1 MSHSLRLLLGLGA
14 CLLLVIGCSQEP
26 EVWTT
31 SAADTELRAPTDQA
45 RAQAAWNHLIQAAE
59 NGDQEAMYA
68 LVYHYSQGSV
78 VPQNQERSGHWL
90 GNAARAGHV
99 RAQADLGL
107 LILASAQ
114 TGQVSDEQLRQAQKF
129 LGLAAEQGEPRA
141 LDRLG
146 SILASGSPSEIQ
158 LQRAVDYFERA
169 VAQGYAPS
177 MVHLATFY
185 FTGQG
190 VEKDTDRGIALLRQA
205 AEAGNQKAAFRLS
218 EIYSI
223 GGPVEQDISQG
234 RLWLEKAAGSGQ
246 PDALFRLAEFYLK
259 HHRDDPALVQEA
271 LALLNQQAGE
281 GHAAS
286 QHLLARAYLTAVGG
300 PMNPRMALK
309 WFRLAANQGHPQAMT
324 ALAVLQDT
332 GVEKAQPGD
341 VDALLEKA
349 AKAGDP
355 RAHLILYQRFQER
368 IGEEG
373 PLPAPAREHLLA
385 AVDAKV
391 PQALFEMGRRLI
403 AGDGVEADGGEGY
416 RLLRLA
422 GAQGH
427 IPALRM
433 MGEMFRDGGT
443 VKRDPVKALAL
454 LEIAAQKGEVE
465 AALQAA
471 MMLEQSDDPE
481 KLAKARIYYGLAA
494 KKKMGAAKSQLAR
507 MLLTG
512 RGGDPEPERALQLLE
527 EAHADGDLQAA
538 FLLAELYEQGQAG
551 VVAAPKKAADLYR
564 QAAEQGLDEASFRLV
579 KLIYQHGNTVGGGD
593 EAMRHLKRLARS
605 RYPGALTLL
614 GECQLEG
621 KWTRK
626 DLIAALSTF
635 REGAKREEAGSL
647 YQLGLIYEAGRGVEA
662 DPIRAAKYYRQ
673 AADQEHPGALLNLG
687 VMHLH
692 GYGVGQNYATAR
704 DLLTQAKAAG
714 HPHADQHLRQIP

>member
-1 MSHSLRLLLGLGA
+1 MSLPRLLLLSLCGGW
-14 CLLLVIGCSQEP
+14 LLLTSCSEQP
-26 EVWTT
+26 ETWTT
-31 SAADTELRAPTDQA
+31 STAMEELQNPRDQE
-45 RAQAAWNHLIQAAE
+45 RTQAAWNHLLQAAE
-59 NGDQEAMYA
+59 GGDVDAMYS
-68 LVYHYSQGSV
+68 LVFHYSQGKI

-90 GNAARAGHV
+90 GSAARAGHAK
-99 RAQADLGL
+99 AQADLGL
-107 LILASAQ
+107 LILASAK
-114 TGQVSDEQLRQAQKF
+114 TGQASDEQLRQARKF
-129 LGLAAEQGEPRA
+129 LELAAEQNEPRA
-141 LDRLG
+141 LDQLG
-146 SILASGSPSEIQ
+146 SILASGSASEIQ
-158 LQRAVDYFERA
+158 LQQAVDFFERA
-169 VAQGYAPS
+169 VAQGHTPA

-190 VEKDTDRGIALLRQA
+190 VEKDTDRGLALLRQA
-205 AEAGNQKAAFRLS
+205 AEAGNDKAAFRLS

-223 GGPVEQDISQG
+223 GGPVEQDLAQG
-234 RLWLEKAAGSGQ
+234 RLWLEKAAGSGN
-246 PDALFRLAEFYLK
+246 PDALFRLAEFYLR
-259 HHRDDPALVQEA
+259 HHRDDAALVQEA
-271 LALLNQQAGE
+271 LTLLNQQAGD

-286 QHLLARAYLTAVGG
+286 QHLLGRSYLTAVGG
-300 PMNPRMALK
+300 PMNPNMALK

-324 ALAVLQDT
+324 SLAVLQDT
-332 GVEKAQPGD
+332 GVEKADPTA
-341 VDALLEKA
+341 VDDLLEKA
-349 AKAGDP
+349 AKAGDA
-355 RAHLILYQRFQER
+355 RAHLILYQRYQER
-368 IGEEG
+368 TDQKG
-373 PLPAPAREHLLA
+373 PLPTPAREHLLA
-385 AVDAKV
+385 AVEAKV

-403 AGDGVEADGGEGY
+403 VGDGVETDGGEGY

-512 RGGDPEPERALQLLE
+512 RGGDPEPARALQLLE
-527 EAHADGDLQAA
+527 EAHAEGDIQAA
-538 FLLAELYEQGQAG
+538 FLLAELYDQGQVGIEANL
-551 VVAAPKKAADLYR
+551 KKAADLYR
-564 QAAEQGLDEASFRLV
+564 QAAEQGLDDAAFQLV
-579 KLIYQHGNTVGGGD
+579 KLIDREGDAAGGGD
-593 EAMRHLKRLARS
+593 EAMRHLQRLARG

-614 GECQLEG
+614 GESQLEG

-626 DLIAALSTF
+626 DLIAALGTF

-662 DPIRAAKYYRQ
+662 DPIRAATYYRQ
-673 AADQEHPGALLNLG
+673 AADQQHPGALLNLG

-692 GYGVGQNYATAR
+692 GYGVGQNYAKAR
-704 DLLTQAKAAG
+704 DFLTQAKEAG